1 MRKPCRGD
9 KADCTCISA
18 GPRNVKHGS
27 EVVIKVH
34 TSALYGCAAE
44 EREKVHGNE
53 KAIYVLFS
61 IPVDCFLEVT
71 DLRTGKIFSRLK
83 KEDLPSTGL

>member
-34 TSALYGCAAE
+34 TSALYRCAAE
-44 EREKVHGNE
+44 EREKVYGNE
-53 KAIYVLFS
+53 KVIYVIYVLFS
-61 IPVDCFLEVT
+61 IPADCFAEVT
-71 DLRTGKIFSRLK
+71 DLWNG
-83 KEDLPSTGL
+83 EDPSQG